1 MPFPP
6 HTVTATA
13 PTWAFVALPYGWYA
27 PPPPPERAWLPAPGR
42 YRVDP
47 ARSALTASVRATLA
61 DTARSRRLRVQART
75 GHVTGTVRFG
85 RDGDVTVGLQVEATG
100 LRTGDPARDRAL
112 HGTLDATAFP
122 LLHFTATELAAVD
135 GAWLLHG
142 QLRLRG
148 AVVPLALWLDPV
160 HRMPDGAIALRARG
174 SLDRRATGLGRRATV
189 EVALVAAPEPV
200 SFAPPCL
207 GDVGLFSR
215 VRSVPALQHQ
225 Q

>member
-1 MPFPP
+1 VPFPP
-6 HTVTATA
+6 HTVTA
-13 PTWAFVALPYGWYA
+13 PTWALLTMSYGWYA
-27 PPPPPERAWLPAPGR
+27 PPPPPERAWLPLSGR

-47 ARSALTASVRATLA
+47 AQSALTASVRTTLA
-61 DTARSRRLRVQART
+61 DTARSRRLRVHAKT
-75 GHVTGTVRFG
+75 GHVTGLLRFG
-85 RDGDVTVGLQVEATG
+85 HDGDVSVGLQVEAAG

-112 HGTLDATAFP
+112 HRRLDTTTFP
-122 LLHFTATELAAVD
+122 LLRFTATDLAAVD

-148 AVVPLALWLDPV
+148 TVVPLALWLDPV
-160 HRMPDGAIALRARG
+160 HRMPDGAIALRAHG
-174 SLDRRATGLGRRATV
+174 SLDRGSTGLGRRAFV

-207 GDVGLFSR
+207 GEVGLFSSP
-215 VRSVPALQHQ
+215 RSVPALQHQ